1 MKNLLKIRFPIEWR
15 NFSLLLK
22 AIIFSIVIIST
33 AFIFD
38 KTINKESVIQAENI
52 IGLNFSDAKRD
63 SLIESL
69 NAHLK
74 NYQNIRK
81 AYLSNDIPPS
91 LLFNPAPP
99 GFRIPSKQFHIE
111 FSKYTNLALPVYEE
125 DLAWYSI
132 GQLAELIKTKRVS
145 CLALTKFYLQ
155 RLKKYSPKL
164 QCVVT
169 LTEDYALRR
178 AADLDKELAAG
189 KYRGTLHGIPYGLKD
204 LFAVK
209 GYPTTWGAVPFKGQV
224 IDYNSTVFNKLE
236 AAGGVLLAKLTMGEL
251 AMGDVW
257 FGGMTRNPWDITQGS
272 SGSSAGSA
280 SSVSAGLL
288 PFAIGT
294 ETWGSIV
301 SPSTICGVTGFR
313 PSFGR
318 VSRAGAMALSW
329 SMDKVGPICRS
340 AEDCAIVFDVIRGQ
354 DNIDP
359 NTVNAPFNYYSK
371 LNLKKLRV
379 GYLKLNFAKNYDLK
393 DNDSLT
399 LNKLQQMGFN
409 LTPVEF
415 NSDIPLQD
423 LSIILEAEAGAA
435 FDLLTRNGDD
445 DKMVKQTKDSWP
457 NIFRASRFIPAVE
470 YINANRLRTK
480 LVCQLNQIMQKF
492 DVLVVPSLEDDTQ
505 LLFNLTGHPC
515 IAFPNGFTSKGMPT
529 SISFVGNLYDEGI
542 ILSAANQFQKVTNF
556 NKKHPPLNW

>member
-1 MKNLLKIRFPIEWR
+1 MQKLLKKTYLFNRG
-15 NFSLLLK
+15 NYFSLLLVT
-22 AIIFSIVIIST
+22 IGLLSV
-33 AFIFD
+33 AFIID
-38 KTINKESVIQAENI
+38 KTINRESVLQSENVL
-52 IGLNFSDAKRD
+52 GLSFTDAKRD

-69 NAHLK
+69 NTHLK
-74 NYQNIRK
+74 NYQNIRGSI
-81 AYLSNDIPPS
+81 LSNDIAPA
-91 LLFNPAPP
+91 LLFNPVPQSFQYSSTQYP
-99 GFRIPSKQFHIE
+99 IE
-111 FSKYTNLALPVYEE
+111 FAKYNNLSLPLNKD
-125 DLAWYSI
+125 DLAWFSI
-132 GQLAELIKTKRVS
+132 GQLAELIKTKKIS
-145 CLALTKFYLQ
+145 CVELTKFYLE

-169 LTEDYALRR
+169 LTEEYALRR
-178 AADLDKELAAG
+178 AGELDKELASG
-189 KYRGTLHGIPYGLKD
+189 KYRGQLHGIPYGLKD

-209 GYPTTWGAVPFKGQV
+209 GYPTTWGAVPYKGQV

-294 ETWGSIV
+294 ETWGSII
-301 SPSTICGVTGFR
+301 SPSTICGVTGLR

-329 SMDKVGPICRS
+329 SMDKVGPICRT
-340 AEDCAIVFDVIRGQ
+340 AEDCAIVFNIIRGK

-359 NTVNAPFNYYSK
+359 NAVNAPFNYTTK
-371 LNLKKLRV
+371 INLKNLKV
-379 GYLKLNFAKNYDLK
+379 GYLKLNFSRNYDLR

-399 LNKLQQMGFN
+399 LIKLKEMGFN

-415 NSDIPLQD
+415 NPEVPLQD

-445 DKMVKQTKDSWP
+445 DKMVRQTKDSWP
-457 NIFRASRFIPAVE
+457 NTFRASRFIPAVE

-480 LVCQLNQIMQKF
+480 LIRQINQIMQKF
-492 DVLVVPSLEDDTQ
+492 DVLVVPSLEDDSQ

-529 SISFVGNLYDEGI
+529 SITFVGNLYDEGI
-542 ILSAANQFQKVTNF
+542 ILSAANHFQQLTNY
-556 NKKHPPLNW
+556 NKKHPSLNW

>member
-1 MKNLLKIRFPIEWR
+1 MLHNKWFLLTMKTYSPLILCIIFACGFI
-15 NFSLLLK
+15 SA
-22 AIIFSIVIIST
+22 AIIL
-33 AFIFD
+33 D
-38 KTINKESVIQAENI
+38 KTINKESIVQAENI
-52 IGLNFSDAKRD
+52 IGLNFNDAKRD

-74 NYQNIRK
+74 NYENIRGSD
-81 AYLSNDIPPS
+81 LSNDIYPS
-91 LLFNPAPP
+91 LLFSPIPP
-99 GFRIPSKQFHIE
+99 GFQFNSKQNHIN
-111 FSKYTNLALPVYEE
+111 FAKFDNLNLPLNKE
-125 DLAWYSI
+125 DLAWFSI
-132 GQLAELIKTKRVS
+132 GQLAELIKTKKIS
-145 CLALTKFYLQ
+145 CVELTEYYLE
-155 RLKKYSPKL
+155 RIKKYSPDL
-164 QCVVT
+164 HCIIT
-169 LTEDYALRR
+169 LTEDYALKR
-178 AADLDKELAAG
+178 ASELDREIAAG
-189 KYRGTLHGIPYGLKD
+189 KYRGLLHGIPYGVKD

-209 GYPTTWGAVPFKGQV
+209 GYPTTWGAVPYKGQV

-236 AAGGVLLAKLTMGEL
+236 NEGGVLLAKLSMGEL

-257 FGGMTRNPWDITQGS
+257 FGAMTRNPWDITQGS

-288 PFAIGT
+288 PFAMGT

-301 SPSTICGVTGFR
+301 SPSTICGVTGLR
-313 PSFGR
+313 PTFGS

-340 AEDCAIVFDVIRGQ
+340 AEDCAIVFNAIRGK
-354 DNIDP
+354 DINDP
-359 NTVNAPFNYYSK
+359 VTVNAAFNYTSK
-371 LNLKKLRV
+371 LNVKNLRV
-379 GYLKLNFAKNYDLK
+379 GYLKLNFNKKYDLR

-399 LNKLQQMGFN
+399 LIKLKEIGFN

-415 NSDIPLQD
+415 KPDVPLQD

-445 DKMVKQTKDSWP
+445 DKMVRQAKDAWP

-480 LVCQLNQIMQKF
+480 LIRQLNEIMKRF
-492 DVLVVPSLEDDTQ
+492 DVLVVPSLEDDSQ

-529 SISFVGNLYDEGI
+529 SITFVGNLYNEGI
-542 ILSAANQFQKVTNF
+542 ILSAANQFQLVTNF
-556 NKKHPPLNW
+556 NKKHPSLKW

>member
-1 MKNLLKIRFPIEWR
+1 MFMAKIFPI
-15 NFSLLLK
+15 NKKKYFPVLLIMIFTFGFIS
-22 AIIFSIVIIST
+22 ASIIFDNTLTKESIV
-33 AFIFD
+33 
-38 KTINKESVIQAENI
+38 QAEKV
-52 IGLNFSDAKRD
+52 IGLNFNDAKRD

-74 NYQNIRK
+74 NYQNIRGSF
-81 AYLSNDIPPS
+81 LSNDIAPS
-91 LLFNPAPP
+91 LLFNPVPP
-99 GFRIPSKQFHIE
+99 GFTFNSKQKPIE
-111 FSKYTNLALPVYEE
+111 FEKYDNIRLPGNLE

-132 GQLAELIKTKRVS
+132 GQLAELIRTKKIS
-145 CLALTKFYLQ
+145 CVELTKFYLE

-164 QCVVT
+164 HCVVT

-178 AADLDKELAAG
+178 AKELDKEIAG
-189 KYRGTLHGIPYGLKD
+189 GRYRGPLHGIPYGLKD

-209 GYPTTWGAVPFKGQV
+209 GYPTTWGAVPYKGQV

-236 AAGGVLLAKLTMGEL
+236 AAGGVLLGKLTMGEL

-257 FGGMTRNPWDITQGS
+257 FGEKTRNPWDISQGS

-280 SSVSAGLL
+280 ASVSAGLL

-301 SPSTICGVTGFR
+301 SPSTICGVTGLR
-313 PSFGR
+313 PTFGR

-329 SMDKVGPICRS
+329 SMDKVGPICRT
-340 AEDCAIVFDVIRGQ
+340 AEDCAIVFNEIRGK

-359 NTVNAPFNYYSK
+359 NVVDAPFNYSAK
-371 LNLKKLRV
+371 FNVKKLRA
-379 GYLKLNFAKNYDLK
+379 GYLKLNFERNYDLR

-399 LNKLQQMGFN
+399 LIDLKELGYN

-415 NSDIPLQD
+415 KSDIPLQD
-423 LSIILEAEAGAA
+423 LAIILEAEAGAA

-445 DKMVKQTKDSWP
+445 DKMARQTKDSWP

-480 LVCQLNQIMQKF
+480 LIRQINEIMKKF
-492 DVLVVPSLEDDTQ
+492 DILIVPSLEDDSQ

-529 SISFVGNLYDEGI
+529 SITFVGNLYDEGA
-542 ILSAANQFQKVTNF
+542 ILSAANQFQCVTNF
-556 NKKHPPLNW
+556 NKKHPSLNW

>member
-1 MKNLLKIRFPIEWR
+1 MIFACGFI
-15 NFSLLLK
+15 SA
-22 AIIFSIVIIST
+22 AIII
-33 AFIFD
+33 D
-38 KTINKESVIQAENI
+38 KTINKDSIVQAENI
-52 IGLNFSDAKRD
+52 IGLNFNDAKRD

-74 NYQNIRK
+74 NYENIRRSD
-81 AYLSNDIPPS
+81 LPNDIYPS
-91 LLFNPAPP
+91 LLFSPVPP
-99 GFRIPSKQFHIE
+99 GFQFNQKQNQLNFAR
-111 FSKYTNLALPVYEE
+111 YDNLNLPLNKE

-132 GQLAELIKTKRVS
+132 GQLAELIKTKKIS
-145 CLALTKFYLQ
+145 CVELTKYYLE
-155 RLKKYSPKL
+155 RIKKYSPKL
-164 QCVVT
+164 HCVIT
-169 LTEDYALRR
+169 LTEDYALKR
-178 AADLDKELAAG
+178 ASELDREIATG
-189 KYRGTLHGIPYGLKD
+189 KYRGLLHGIPYGVKD

-209 GYPTTWGAVPFKGQV
+209 GYPTTWGAVPYKGQV

-236 AAGGVLLAKLTMGEL
+236 AAGGVLLAKLSMGEL

-257 FGGMTRNPWDITQGS
+257 FGAMTRNPWDITQGS

-288 PFAIGT
+288 PFAMGT

-301 SPSTICGVTGFR
+301 SPSTICGVTGLR
-313 PSFGR
+313 PTFGS

-340 AEDCAIVFDVIRGQ
+340 AEDCAIVFNVIRGK
-354 DNIDP
+354 DINDP
-359 NTVNAPFNYYSK
+359 VTVNTAFNYTIK
-371 LNLKKLRV
+371 LNVKNLRA
-379 GYLKLNFAKNYDLK
+379 GYLKLNFNKKYDLR

-399 LNKLQQMGFN
+399 LIKLKEIGFN

-415 NSDIPLQD
+415 KPDVPLQD

-445 DKMVKQTKDSWP
+445 DKMVRQAKDAWP

-480 LVCQLNQIMQKF
+480 LIRQLNEIMKRF
-492 DVLVVPSLEDDTQ
+492 DVLVVPSLEDDSQ

-529 SISFVGNLYDEGI
+529 SITFVGNLYDEGV
-542 ILSAANQFQKVTNF
+542 ILSAANQFQFATNF
-556 NKKHPPLNW
+556 NKKHPSLKW